1 MTGARSNGFG
11 GLDVAEEDEGEIDEI
26 EHGGRV
32 GLTDDEQEQDQ
43 FHERGG
49 DKEFKPVFLKGLFRC
64 DRFGLLFLFYA
75 FGANSW
81 LFVLRRF
88 CD

>member
-11 GLDVAEEDEGEIDEI
+11 GLDVAEEGEREIDDI
-26 EHGGRV
+26 EHGDHV
-32 GLTDDEQEQDQ
+32 VLTDDEQDRDQ

-64 DRFGLLFLFYA
+64 VNSFCVFFFFVSFGVVRV
-75 FGANSW
+75 GSW
-81 LFVLRRF
+81 N
-88 CD
+88 